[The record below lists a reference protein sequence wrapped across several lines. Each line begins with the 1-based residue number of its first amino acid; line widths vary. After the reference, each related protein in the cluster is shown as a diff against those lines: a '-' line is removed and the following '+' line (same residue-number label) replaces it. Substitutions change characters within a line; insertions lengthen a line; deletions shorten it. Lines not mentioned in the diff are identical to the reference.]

1 MKNILFFKFFY
12 SAKIETLI
20 KRYSENS
27 YYNFQENRI
36 YIGEKKY
43 KYRED
48 KYVKI
53 HAKEIDKLIL
63 STDRKYC
70 ILTTQIAIYPS
81 NIARIN
87 DEKGELELLFDKWH
101 ANIYW
106 DFTHPNRYIRRF
118 ETEISINTLE
128 PPCLEWKMS
137 CANENCLGALYDTK
151 NLIWFGSRIICIGNI
166 ITNEFD
172 YQLEFWDEFNR
183 EIKRV
188 FFSKEKEYIIVHLER
203 SSFSVQDPNWNKIN
217 VYILSI
223 PSLEV
228 LHSFRYENYFTYDDE
243 LFEVDSKYSNVTF
256 YLPFSKLKKLLPYL
270 LNIEL
275 LEASLFETI
284 FNYTKGWKIDF

>member
-1 MKNILFFKFFY
+1 ME
-12 SAKIETLI
+12 SLI

-27 YYNFQENRI
+27 YYNFQEGRI
-36 YIGEKKY
+36 YIGDKKY
-43 KYRED
+43 KYKMD

-81 NIARIN
+81 NIARID
-87 DEKGELELLFDKWH
+87 DEKGELVLLFDKWYG
-101 ANIYW
+101 NIFW

-118 ETEISINTLE
+118 KTEISINTLE

-137 CANENCLGALYDTK
+137 CANENCLGALYDGK
-151 NLIWFGSRIICIGNI
+151 NLIWFGSRIICIENT

-172 YQLEFWDEFNR
+172 YQLEFWDEFNK

-188 FFSKEKEYIIVHLER
+188 FFSEEKEYIIVHLER
-203 SSFSVQDPNWNKIN
+203 HSFSVQDPNWNKIN

-223 PSLEV
+223 PSLQV
-228 LHSFRYENYFTYDDE
+228 LHSFRYEKHFKYENE
-243 LFEVDSKYSNVTF
+243 LFEVDHTYNNVTF
-256 YLPFSKLKKLLPYL
+256 YLPFVKLKKLLPYL
-270 LNIEL
+270 IKIEL
-275 LEASLFETI
+275 LESSLFETI